1 VPNLTVIRP
10 ADANESAIAWKV
22 AIENRHGPTALAFT
36 RQKLPIFDRTRFA
49 PAEGLEKGAYVLSD
63 PPDGKIDVILIATGS
78 EVSLAVDY
86 QAKLAEEGI
95 AARVV
100 SMPSWELFERQSP
113 KYRESVLPAA
123 STARLAIEAA
133 VSMGWAKY
141 VGQKGD
147 VISME
152 RFGASAPYQV
162 LMEKFGFSVA
172 NVVAKAKALLG
183 K

>member
-1 VPNLTVIRP
+1 
-10 ADANESAIAWKV
+10 
-22 AIENRHGPTALAFT
+22 
-36 RQKLPIFDRTRFA
+36 
-49 PAEGLEKGAYVLSD
+49 
-63 PPDGKIDVILIATGS
+63 
-78 EVSLAVDY
+78 VDS

-100 SMPSWELFERQSP
+100 SMPSWELFERQSS

-162 LMEKFGFSVA
+162 LMEKFGFNVA